1 MCPRVNVTPSQMS
14 RQLLAGLL
22 LLACS
27 FTVPSARV
35 YLPELLLSNKSMV
48 RYLKKSCPV
57 QNKKQKIGKPLHS
70 QRRYTAEMIL
80 SLATT
85 YRRLPDTT
93 LAVANYVVASLEL
106 ANF

>member
-48 RYLKKSCPV
+48 RYLKRSCPV
-57 QNKKQKIGKPLHS
+57 QNKKIGKPLHS
-70 QRRYTAEMIL
+70 QRR
-80 SLATT
+80 
-85 YRRLPDTT
+85 
-93 LAVANYVVASLEL
+93 
-106 ANF
+106 